1 VRRAP
6 GLNEGW
12 SWYRFVGELSIRL
25 VSDTRID
32 KFEVP
37 RVTSLIREVRFYDSM
52 IVLFKD
58 ANCTVP
64 VG

>member
-1 VRRAP
+1 MRGGP
-6 GLNEGW
+6 GIG
-12 SWYRFVGELSIRL
+12 VGELSIRL
-25 VSDTRID
+25 VPDTRID